1 MSEWPVPTRVRAFN
15 ASAQDFDLSRSLAAC
30 LGQALT
36 YHAARLAVQ
45 FDDRQLSYADLAQ
58 QAWALAQ
65 HLRAAGLGPGDRVAV
80 CMPRSPELVVALVG
94 TLLSGAAYVPLDPDY
109 PEARLI
115 QMWQDADAKCLL
127 IAKAA
132 AQDWPPT
139 SSDLPVL
146 RLDSMALMATPVT
159 AFECD
164 ARPDDAAYMI
174 FTSGSTGRPKGALN
188 SHRGI
193 LNRLLWMQAQYQLL
207 PGERVLQKTPYSF
220 DVSVWEFFWP
230 LLQGACIV
238 LAKPGGHRDP
248 RYLAHLIQR
257 ENVDV
262 LHFVPSMLAH
272 FLDEPQA
279 AACVGVR
286 QVICSGEALPAEL
299 VRRFFHVLPS
309 VALDNL
315 YGPTEAAVD
324 VSWWPCHAG
333 QSDSSVPIG
342 FPVANTQLYV
352 RDAQGQA
359 LDVGEVGELYIGGVQ
374 VGLGYLGRDEETRER
389 FIDDPFQPGG
399 MLYRTGDLAR
409 WREDGALDY
418 LGRSDQ
424 QIKLKGNRIEL
435 GEIEAQLLCLPEV
448 RHAAVLVQ
456 NSGQADAHLL
466 AVLSPPSAI
475 GLAELRS
482 VLARTLPEVMLPEAL
497 QFCDTMP
504 LLPNGKLDRHS
515 LARQMGTLASGEAP
529 AQADGDLLSFWR
541 KALGQPD
548 LGVDSHLFDAG
559 ATSLMVLRFL
569 AHVRRQGEQ
578 RLSVAD
584 VYDQPTLR
592 ALQLHL
598 TQQTVRVQAPE
609 TAPESRAGNRAVAIV
624 GMAAMTP
631 GAEDLDAFWQ
641 LLLDGRDAITHFA
654 IDELDPRVP
663 RELAGRETYVRARG
677 VLAHADAFDASF
689 FGIPAHE
696 ARLIDPQ
703 QRVLLQ
709 QAWLALEHAGIDP
722 ARSGDIGVFAG
733 VGHNTWWPMLL
744 ADAPERVRGA
754 GEFATMVANDK
765 DYVATRIAH
774 RLNLHGPAISLH
786 TACSTSLV
794 AVAQAVAALR
804 AGQCEIA
811 LAGGASI
818 HVPQASGYLQVDGG
832 MESADGRCR
841 PFDAE
846 ANGTVFSNGAAMLV
860 LKPLAQAE
868 ADGDTVYAVIEGIG
882 LNNDGG
888 EKASFT
894 APSLRGQLD
903 CLQRALRDA
912 GVDGGSVG
920 YIEAHGTGTAL
931 GDPIEVG
938 ALARAYSADGR
949 RLQRCVLGSAKSNIG
964 HTVAAAGAL
973 GLIKAALC
981 LHHQRIPGTAHYRS
995 PNPQLDLPNTP
1006 FAIHAEAIDWPRTEA
1021 PRRAAVSSFGVGGTN
1036 AHVVLREAPP
1046 PRAASVSADAL
1057 QLLPLSA
1064 RSADALQARAGDLA
1078 RYLGTHD
1085 VALSEVATTLM
1096 RGRQAMPLRHSLV
1109 VGSVED
1115 AIQQLQSGVTAHPL
1129 HAASAPRAVWLFPG
1143 QGAQHPGMSA
1153 ALYAAFPAFAEALE
1167 EVMQAVLAHRAADAE
1182 SQVALRDLLLSPL
1195 ASAAQMA
1202 DTRQAQPALFCHAWA
1217 MATWLRSLGLQ
1228 PDAVIGHSVGELAAA
1243 SVAGHLR
1250 LQDAA
1255 RLVCVR
1261 AEAMAAQPR
1270 GAMLAVRCDASTLAA
1285 QLPAG
1290 VEIAGINA
1298 PQLTVV
1304 AGPAATIDVW
1314 ADDLAESGMQVTR
1327 LQVSHAFHSAAMV
1340 GAMPD
1345 LRAACIGLETQ
1356 PSATPLW
1363 SCRSGARWPPGQAG
1377 DPDYWT
1383 AQMREAV
1390 RFSPAVQGVLAE
1402 AAAQGEDCVFVDL
1415 GPGQQLAALL
1425 RQHRDTRGQM
1435 PRVATLCG
1443 PAHAPAEGV
1452 RHALQGLGQLW
1463 CHGLAVR
1470 WPMPRGQARAT
1481 LPGYAFEA
1489 QRIELPAPRSA
1500 AAQTE
1505 PMPARDPRPAAHA
1518 LQHQE
1523 NDVNPTPDRMP
1534 VLQAELRR
1542 VLAAVAGLS
1551 SEELDP
1557 RAPLL
1562 AQGLDSLSLTQ
1573 ATLEIERVFGEKLR
1587 FRRLLED
1594 LDSVEKLALHLH
1606 AVLPAER
1613 FMPAAARVG
1622 PSAVQAFAGASI
1634 AAGEWLPP
1642 GALAS
1647 PAQAADV
1654 LGLIQQQMALMQQQL
1669 TVLAASG
1676 LGHASVPSPMPMPMP
1691 RAAVLAVSPEAKAD
1705 LVAQPFGASPR
1716 IAVKPTQ
1723 ILTDTQRAWLDD
1735 FTARYLARSGGS
1747 REFSQRHRAR
1757 MADPRVVTG
1766 FNPLWK
1772 DLVYPLVVDRS
1783 QGSRLWDIDGN
1794 EYIDLLS
1801 CFGANLLGYQ
1811 PPTVIAA
1818 MQDQL
1823 TRGIEVGPQHP
1834 LSADVAELIA
1844 EFSGHERV
1852 GFCNTGSEAVMGAM
1866 RVART
1871 VTGRKTIA
1879 IFTHSYHGI
1888 FDEVLVRGTKQLR
1901 SLAAAPGILANA
1913 VENVLVLDYAS
1924 DEALRVLRERAGEL
1938 AAIMIE
1944 PVQNRF
1950 PTLQPHAFV
1959 QSLREIADQYGCALI
1974 FDEVVTGFRLAPGG
1988 AQQFYGVRADLCT
2001 YGKIIGGG
2009 LPFAAIAGKREWMDA
2024 LDGGFWQYGDD
2035 SYPEAGVTY
2044 FAGTFVRHPLALAAA
2059 KATLRHLKAGGQAL
2073 YDRIN
2078 ARTEAFISR
2087 LNRALDERAAPLR
2100 AVHCASLWRLAW
2112 DEGQTYQSLF
2122 YYLLRHHGLHVYEQF
2137 GHFVTEVMD
2146 EADLQRISAVI
2157 LAAVDELL
2165 ALGLLR
2171 RRDGLPPPNPP
2182 TAAREGVLTP
2192 GQSERWLAAS
2202 FDASAMRALNE
2213 TLRLQLRGDIDMAA
2227 LQRALQHVCERH
2239 DAFVMAF
2246 DTEAPLQRLSALR
2259 AVPVLH
2265 DLRSESDPAQAA
2277 ELLLE
2282 AQRVARF
2289 TLDQAPLL
2297 NIDMLCLDDQQ
2308 VVVHLVANH
2317 MVFDGWAS
2325 SVWLRELATSYHA
2338 FARGQLP
2345 ALPPAGSAIAFA
2357 AQVQAEFDSAAG
2369 DEDLAWW
2376 QSQMQD
2382 LPAALSL
2389 GDLDPPAQRCFS
2401 AHTVQRRLQ
2410 GDAWQALQARASVHK
2425 ATIFQWLLCEVAL
2438 WLKRETGQS
2447 DFLLSLPWA
2456 AQNFGR
2462 HPALIADGV
2471 LDLPLRLCLPDVEQC
2486 EQALPIVRDAL
2497 FDALEHPRVTQGRL
2511 ARALQCP
2518 PRGDRPPLT
2527 GIYFNL
2533 NPGLDLHAFEPL
2545 LAELS
2550 EGRKPGLLGE
2560 LIFNFYE
2567 DADALSLDL
2576 HYSDEFFS
2584 AARIESLLDALWT
2597 LLDPRV
2603 EPMDEALQDSG
2614 LAAVIRDA
2622 NATQRPLAAH
2632 PQVCDVIDAQ
2642 AQRNVHAIAV
2652 CSADEVWTYAELIA
2666 QSRRIAARLQTAGIG
2681 PGARVGLCLSRQP
2694 VLIAAMLG
2702 IWRCG
2707 AAYVPLDPALPPK
2720 RLQQMA
2726 DDAGLDLLLS
2736 ERAHTALW
2744 SSVTCACVWLDE
2756 AADAPADA
2764 DWQPVTITA
2773 DLPAYVI
2780 YTSGSTGTPKGV
2792 VVSQRNVCNFLRS
2805 MARTPGMDAEDR
2817 LLAVTTLSF
2826 DIAVLELLLPLTVGA
2841 EVVLAQRYDA
2851 IDGEALNGLIQQRAI
2866 SVMQAT
2872 PSTWH
2877 LLLDAGFRAPPG
2889 FRAFCGG
2896 EALTPT
2902 LAARLLDAGVQLWN
2916 LYGPTETTVWSTCCQ
2931 IVDAAQPITVG
2942 RPIDNTWVHVL
2953 DAAGNLCDVGV
2964 SGELCIGGDG
2974 VAMGYHARAELSAER
2989 FIADPQVRGGRLY
3002 RTGDLAQWTAAG
3014 DLLHLGRLDHQIKL
3028 RGYRIEL
3035 GEIEAA
3041 LEQLP
3046 DIARAV
3052 VLPVQRSETDVRLV
3066 ACVVPTGSGMP
3077 SLADV
3082 RDALGK
3088 RLPDYML
3095 PQQVQCFDTLP
3106 LLPSGKIDRHRVM
3119 AQLDPPEVNS
3129 VPAETTQQAVPT
3141 RLPSVPSEADVQW
3154 LGAQMGDVLQGK
3166 PLAADEDFFA
3176 LGGHSLLAAQL
3187 AARIRREWQVAL
3199 GLRDLFEAP
3208 TPHQLATRLRAQPG
3222 LPISDDAIKTSALEQ
3237 GPLSAQ
3243 QQRLWFAE
3251 RLTPGQTVA
3260 HLPIA
3265 YELRGAV
3272 QVTALRQALLAVSLQ
3287 QPSLRTAVIDG
3298 ADGLGQQRIADQVAL
3313 PFEVIDLRATS
3324 SRSSAV
3330 QDALAALVDAPFD
3343 LQHAPLWRAR
3353 LYLLDANRQI
3363 LAAVF
3368 HHLIWDGAS
3377 FDLWWSALRTAYTAA
3392 SKSEVIELPA
3402 LAHSSIDYAQWQ
3414 QSTRESAKNQ
3424 ATLAYW
3430 RTHLP
3435 SSLPLLSLPSDS
3447 PRPARWQSDAEVIR
3461 FTVPTALRHALQTRA
3476 KQLACAPV
3484 VLWLQAWACALAQ
3497 RAGQRELVVGLLTQG
3512 REQPQWAPLVG
3523 FMARA
3528 LPLYLAELDDTHR
3541 TRLTQQIAT
3550 RLHSALGHADLGIE
3564 QLVQQLNLPR
3574 DPGRA
3579 LLFQNTFSYENIE
3592 QREQAW
3598 SNLRVQEWPMPLR
3611 GAEHDVG
3618 LWLSARPDRM
3628 DGVLVGASAL
3638 FSETQMRELVFDT
3651 LDQAARLCGLA
3662 PLGARWPAPTA
3673 QNKALAVTALRQP
3686 LVAGPPDA
3694 NDPTAD
3700 VHHGMLG
3707 LWRDLLQLP
3716 QIDPALSFVAQGG
3729 HSLLMMQLA
3738 ARIESRFGTRLP
3750 LRTIVEA
3757 PDLHTLVRAIEA
3769 ERVTVTPIPQCD
3781 LQTGVALSPMQTRLW
3796 HAEQLEPGKPT
3807 YHIVPCTLIEGALDS
3822 LALQAAIAALP
3833 ARHDALRTQFFV
3845 DAQGRP
3851 RQRIAERMALPFEQ
3865 VDVSHL
3871 ADEATRVAAIQQAL
3885 AERALQPFDIERGP
3899 LLRGFLFRLDS
3910 QTHMLG
3916 FVVHHIVSDGWSL
3929 HLMFLDVARLY
3940 QDLLAG
3946 RTPAAYPA
3954 NVRHADYAAWLRE
3967 RAESKALQADV
3978 DFWTQQLT
3986 PPPEPLALPTD
3997 FAVPS
4002 LPTREA
4008 GNVLIEVPDAL
4019 RAQLRAAARGLDTTL
4034 FVLTLSAYAM
4044 LLHHATGQDDLVIAV
4059 PVRGRHRADVE
4070 DVFGYFA
4077 NVLPLRIQIQPDAT
4091 PRSLIRQVQA
4101 QVKAAMSHAEAPLER
4116 VAEVLAQRGQ
4126 RGVLYQTLFG
4136 FQDDHQRLEQMGDLR
4151 VRDWL
4156 SPPVGIA
4163 ESLTVWMWDNQ
4174 EGQKAFLT
4182 YRRDLFEA
4190 DSMQRLAERFVQ
4202 LLQTFADLQSPT
4214 LAALPRAT
4222 RRDLADQQRWNQTER
4237 DYPRQQNLAEFLC
4250 AALAIRPERTAIRF
4264 EAVSLSAADV
4274 LARSERIAL
4283 ALQARG
4289 IGRGQRVGLGLERG
4303 IDLVP
4308 VLLGVLRAGAA
4319 YVPLDPAFP
4328 EARLRMMAEDAGL
4341 SAVLVDV
4348 PDRLPSALC
4357 EAPVLLHHQLLA
4369 EATPSAFDSRHTAGV
4384 TDAAYVIYTSGS
4396 TGKPKGV
4403 VVPHGPVVNFLHSM
4417 AREPGLSPADRLLAV
4432 TTLSFDIA
4440 VLELLLPL
4448 LVGAEL
4454 IIASREEAADGF
4466 ALRERLE
4473 QSRATVMQA
4482 TPASWRMLIA
4492 AGWRGRPGFS
4502 SLVGG
4507 EALAPDL
4514 AEQLLQRCAAVFNM
4528 YGPTETTVWST
4539 LWKVEA
4545 GQPIRIG
4552 RPIDNTA
4559 VYVLAPDGTACG
4571 VGVPGELWIGGEGVT
4586 TGYWQ
4591 RPELSAERFTPD
4603 PFSSRPAARMYRTGD
4618 RGRWRN
4624 DGVLEHLGR
4633 LDFQVKVRGFRIE
4646 LGDIESRLLEH
4657 PGVAAC
4663 VVMAREDAPG
4673 DVRLVAY
4680 VDRRDGF
4687 DDEAALRA
4695 HLREGLP
4702 PYMLPQHLVFLNAL
4716 PLLPNGKIN
4725 RHALPAPQADVREAT
4740 SLNGLEPRLAL
4751 LLGLV
4756 REVLGQ
4762 PDVGPDDNFFEV
4774 GGHSLLAVSLL
4785 GKLEAATGSRL
4796 NLLRLANQSL
4806 RTLAQEL
4813 PEMVLPASAS
4823 TAAKPEG
4830 WRARLSRW
4838 FGADPA

>member
-1 MSEWPVPTRVRAFN
+1 MAEMTLPSRIRAFN
-15 ASAQDFDLSRSLAAC
+15 ATARDYDLSRSLAA
-30 LGQALT
+30 LLADALHVNAQRPALQFEGQS
-36 YHAARLAVQ
+36 
-45 FDDRQLSYADLAQ
+45 LSYAELAQ
-58 QAWALAQ
+58 RAWALAN
-65 HLRAAGLGPGDRVAV
+65 HLREAGLGAGDRVAL
-80 CMPRSPELVVALVG
+80 CMPRSPELVIALLA

-109 PEARLI
+109 PAARLA
-115 QMWQDADAKCLL
+115 QMSEDAQASLL
-127 IAKAA
+127 LGTA
-132 AQDWPPT
+132 DL
-139 SSDLPVL
+139 SSDWLRDGTTLPILCVDATAL
-146 RLDSMALMATPVT
+146 AGQMAPPFACP
-159 AFECD
+159 AG
-164 ARPDDAAYMI
+164 PDDAAYMI

-193 LNRLLWMQAQYQLL
+193 VNRLCWMQEHYRLQ
-207 PGERVLQKTPYSF
+207 PGERVLQKTPCSF

-238 LAKPGGHRDP
+238 LARPGGHRDP
-248 RYLAHLIQR
+248 RYLAGLIQQAKI
-257 ENVDV
+257 DV

-279 AACVGVR
+279 AHCANLR

-299 VRRFFHVLPS
+299 VRRFFQTLPG

-324 VSWWPCHAG
+324 VSHWTCRADA
-333 QSDSSVPIG
+333 QDSSVPIG
-342 FPVANTQLYV
+342 FPIANTQLYV
-352 RDAQGQA
+352 LDEQGRA
-359 LDVGEVGELYIGGVQ
+359 LDVGAVGELYIGGVQ
-374 VGLGYLGRDEETRER
+374 VGMGYLGRDDETRAR
-389 FIDDPFQPGG
+389 FVDDPFQPGG
-399 MLYRTGDLAR
+399 RLYRTGDLAR

-418 LGRSDQ
+418 LGRGDQ

-435 GEIEAQLLCLPEV
+435 GEIEALLLTLPQV

-456 NSGQADAHLL
+456 NAGQADAHLL
-466 AVLSPPSAI
+466 AVLSPPSAL
-475 GLAELRS
+475 GLAALRAS
-482 VLARTLPEVMLPEAL
+482 LASHLPEVMLPEAL
-497 QFCDTMP
+497 QFCEDMP
-504 LLPNGKLDRHS
+504 LLPNGKLDR
-515 LARQMGTLASGEAP
+515 QTLASCMASSQS
-529 AQADGDLLSFWR
+529 AAATTLDRDLLGFWR
-541 KALGQPD
+541 TALGQPE
-548 LGVDSHLFDAG
+548 LSIDSHLFEAG

-569 AHVRRQGEQ
+569 AQLRHAGET
-578 RLSVAD
+578 RLAVAD
-584 VYDQPTLR
+584 VYDQPSVR
-592 ALQLHL
+592 RLQAVL
-598 TQQTVRVQAPE
+598 TQVESSQP
-609 TAPESRAGNRAVAIV
+609 TASARRPTQGDRHAIAIV

-631 GAEDLDAFWQ
+631 GADDLQAFWQ
-641 LLLDGRDAITHFA
+641 LLLDGRDAISHFA

-663 RELAGRETYVRARG
+663 RELAERETYVRARG
-677 VLAHADAFDASF
+677 VLARADEFDPAF

-722 ARSGDIGVFAG
+722 SRSGDIGVFAG
-733 VGHNTWWPMLL
+733 VGHNTWWPLLL
-744 ADAPERVRGA
+744 ADAPERVQGA

-774 RLNLHGPAISLH
+774 RLDLHGPAISLH

-832 MESADGRCR
+832 MESADGVCR

-846 ANGTVFSNGAAMLV
+846 ANGTLFSNGAAMLV

-868 ADGDTVYAVIEGIG
+868 RDGDTVYAVIEGIG

-912 GVDGGSVG
+912 DVEGVEIG

-931 GDPIEVG
+931 GDPIEVA
-938 ALARAYSADGR
+938 ALARAYGGAGR
-949 RLQRCVLGSAKSNIG
+949 TQACVLGSLKSNIG

-981 LHHQRIPGTAHYRS
+981 LHHQRIPGTAHYRA
-995 PNPQLDLPNTP
+995 PNPQLDLAATP
-1006 FAIHAEAIDWPRTEA
+1006 FEVHATSREWPSTDR

-1036 AHVVLREAPP
+1036 AHVVLREAPSRP
-1046 PRAASVSADAL
+1046 AITRSGNDAL
-1057 QLLPLSA
+1057 QLWPLSA
-1064 RSADALQARAGDLA
+1064 RSESALQARAQDLA
-1078 RYLGTHD
+1078 EALSTRPLALQD
-1085 VALSEVATTLM
+1085 VAATLI
-1096 RGRQAMPLRHSLV
+1096 RGRKAMSRRHSLV
-1109 VGSVED
+1109 VGSRED
-1115 AIQQLQSGVTAHPL
+1115 AIAQLHNVTPIT
-1129 HAASAPRAVWLFPG
+1129 ASRAPRAVWLFPG

-1153 ALYAAFPAFAEALE
+1153 ALYAAFPAFAEALDE
-1167 EVMQAVLAHRAADAE
+1167 ALQAVHAYRAPTTEAQA
-1182 SQVALRDLLLSPL
+1182 ALRELLLSDR
-1195 ASAAQMA
+1195 ASSGLMA
-1202 DTRQAQPALFCHAWA
+1202 DTRHAQPALFCHAWA
-1217 MATWLRSLGLQ
+1217 MAYWLRSLGLQ
-1228 PDAVIGHSVGELAAA
+1228 PDAVIGHSIGEFAAA
-1243 SVAGHLR
+1243 AVAGYLS

-1255 RLVCVR
+1255 RLVCAR

-1270 GAMLAVRCDASTLAA
+1270 GAMLAVRRDAAALATR
-1285 QLPAG
+1285 LPPG

-1298 PQLTVV
+1298 PQLTVL
-1304 AGPAATIDVW
+1304 AGPAAIIDVF
-1314 ADDLAESGMQVTR
+1314 ADDLAEAGVQATR
-1327 LQVSHAFHSAAMV
+1327 LQVSHAFHSDAMS
-1340 GAMPD
+1340 GAMPA
-1345 LRAACIGLETQ
+1345 LRAACSGLPQREG
-1356 PSATPLW
+1356 SASLW
-1363 SCRSGARWPPGQAG
+1363 SCRSGVRWQQAEAS
-1377 DPDYWT
+1377 DADYWA

-1390 RFSPAVQGVLAE
+1390 RFSPAVQGVLADAE
-1402 AAAQGEDCVFVDL
+1402 RHGEDCVFIDL
-1415 GPGQQLAALL
+1415 GPAQQLAALI
-1425 RQHRDTRGQM
+1425 RQHRDAQGQM
-1435 PRVATLCG
+1435 PRVVSLCASPQT
-1443 PAHAPAEGV
+1443 PADGARV
-1452 RHALQGLGQLW
+1452 ALQGVGQLW
-1463 CHGLAVR
+1463 CHGLDLG
-1470 WPMPRGQARAT
+1470 WPMPHGQTRAC
-1481 LPGYAFEA
+1481 LPGYAFER
-1489 QRIELPAPRSA
+1489 QRIELPP
-1500 AAQTE
+1500 
-1505 PMPARDPRPAAHA
+1505 PRPRGHA
-1518 LQHQE
+1518 GDAPITTQPDGAELILSTPRREE
-1523 NDVNPTPDRMP
+1523 NDVSQRRERLPL
-1534 VLQAELRR
+1534 LQVELRR
-1542 VLAAVAGLS
+1542 VLAAVAGLNAD
-1551 SEELDP
+1551 ELDP
-1557 RAPLL
+1557 NAPLL

-1573 ATLEIERVFGEKLR
+1573 ATLEIDRVFGEKLR

-1594 LDSVEKLALHLH
+1594 LDSVSKLAAHLDG
-1606 AVLPAER
+1606 VLPPER
-1613 FMPAAARVG
+1613 FAPRSTAPSASTVGARELAAAG
-1622 PSAVQAFAGASI
+1622 AHGAS
-1634 AAGEWLPP
+1634 
-1642 GALAS
+1642 
-1647 PAQAADV
+1647 QANDV
-1654 LGLIQQQMALMQQQL
+1654 LGLLQQQMAQMQQQL
-1669 TVLAASG
+1669 AALAAG
-1676 LGHASVPSPMPMPMP
+1676 GMAPVTTALP
-1691 RAAVLAVSPEAKAD
+1691 LAVASPEPKAD

-1723 ILTDTQRAWLDD
+1723 HLSDSQRAWLDA

-1811 PPTVIAA
+1811 PPSVIAA
-1818 MQDQL
+1818 MQEQL

-1834 LSADVAELIA
+1834 LSAEVAELIA

-1888 FDEVLVRGTKQLR
+1888 FDEVLVRGSKQLR

-1913 VENVLVLDYAS
+1913 VENILVLDYAS
-1924 DEALRVLRERAGEL
+1924 DEALRVLRERGSEL

-1950 PTLQPHAFV
+1950 PTLQPQAFV
-1959 QSLREIADQYGCALI
+1959 QSLREIADQHGCALI

-2059 KATLRHLKAGGQAL
+2059 KATLLHLKAGGQAL

-2078 ARTEAFISR
+2078 ARTEAFIAR
-2087 LNRALDERAAPLR
+2087 LNRALEERAAPLR

-2137 GHFVTEVMD
+2137 GHFVTEAMD
-2146 EADLQRISAVI
+2146 EADLQRIGEVM

-2165 ALGLLR
+2165 AQGLLQ
-2171 RRDGLPPPNPP
+2171 RRDGLPPPSPGTDEP
-2182 TAAREGVLTP
+2182 AHGGPLTP

-2202 FDASAMRALNE
+2202 FDANAMQALNE

-2227 LQRALQHVCERH
+2227 LQRALQQVCERH
-2239 DAFVMAF
+2239 DAFATAF
-2246 DTEAPLQRLSALR
+2246 DTDGPLQGLGASRT
-2259 AVPVLH
+2259 VPVLH
-2265 DLRSESDPAQAA
+2265 DLRADADPQRAA
-2277 ELLLE
+2277 DALLE
-2282 AQRVARF
+2282 AQRQARF
-2289 TLDQAPLL
+2289 VLDQAPLL
-2297 NIDMLCLDDQQ
+2297 NIDLLWLEDQH
-2308 VVVHLVANH
+2308 VIVHLVANH
-2317 MVFDGWAS
+2317 LVFDGWAS
-2325 SVWLRELATSYHA
+2325 SVWLRELATCYHA
-2338 FARGQLP
+2338 FARGHAP
-2345 ALPPAGSAIAFA
+2345 VLPPAGSPRAFA
-2357 AQVQAEFDSAAG
+2357 AQVQAEFDGDAG
-2369 DEDLAWW
+2369 SDDLAWW
-2376 QSQMQD
+2376 QAQMQD

-2389 GDLDPPAQRCFS
+2389 GDLDPPAQRRFS

-2410 GDAWQALQARASVHK
+2410 GEVWQALQARASAHK

-2471 LDLPLRLCLPDVEQC
+2471 LDLPLRLRLADSEQVDQVLPR
-2486 EQALPIVRDAL
+2486 VRDAL
-2497 FDALEHPRVTQGRL
+2497 FDALEHPRITQGRL
-2511 ARALQCP
+2511 ARALHAAS
-2518 PRGDRPPLT
+2518 RGDRPPLT
-2527 GIYFNL
+2527 GVYFNL
-2533 NPGLDLHAFEPL
+2533 NPRLDLAAFAPL
-2545 LAELS
+2545 QAELS

-2567 DADALSLDL
+2567 DAQALSLDL

-2584 AARIESLLDALWT
+2584 AARIESLLDALWSV
-2597 LLDPRV
+2597 LDPRV
-2603 EPMDEALQDSG
+2603 EPIDQALQDSG
-2614 LAAVIRDA
+2614 LAEVIRAA
-2622 NATQRPLAAH
+2622 NATGRPLAAH
-2632 PQVCDVIDAQ
+2632 PQVGEVIDAQ
-2642 AQRNVHAIAV
+2642 AQRNAHAIAV
-2652 CSADEVWTYAELIA
+2652 RSADEVWTYAELIA
-2666 QSRRIAARLQTAGIG
+2666 QSRRIAARLQAAGIG
-2681 PGARVGLCLSRQP
+2681 PGAWVGLCLSRQP
-2694 VLIAAMLG
+2694 VMIAAMLG

-2707 AAYVPLDPALPPK
+2707 AAYVPLDPALPSA

-2736 ERAHTALW
+2736 ERAHAALW
-2744 SSVTCACVWLDE
+2744 SAAPCARLWLDE
-2756 AADAPADA
+2756 ATDAQGETDF
-2764 DWQPVTITA
+2764 QPVVVQA

-2851 IDGEALNGLIQQRAI
+2851 IDGEALKRLIEQRAI
-2866 SVMQAT
+2866 NVMQAT

-2877 LLLDAGFRAPPG
+2877 LLLDAGFRAPSG
-2889 FRAFCGG
+2889 FRALCGG

-2931 IVDAAQPITVG
+2931 IVDATRPITVG

-2953 DAAGNLCDVGV
+2953 DADGKPCDVGV

-2974 VAMGYHARAELSAER
+2974 VAMGYHARPELTAER
-2989 FIADPQVRGGRLY
+2989 FIADPLVQGGRLY
-3002 RTGDLAQWTAAG
+3002 RTGDLAQWTASG
-3014 DLLHLGRLDHQIKL
+3014 ELLHLGRLDHQIKL

-3046 DIARAV
+3046 TVARAV
-3052 VLPVQRSETDVRLV
+3052 VLPIQRSETDVRLL
-3066 ACVVPTGSGMP
+3066 ACVVASTPAAP
-3077 SLADV
+3077 ALA
-3082 RDALGK
+3082 ALREALAQ

-3095 PQQVQCFDTLP
+3095 PQQVEVLDALP
-3106 LLPSGKIDRHRVM
+3106 LLPSGKVDRR
-3119 AQLDPPEVNS
+3119 
-3129 VPAETTQQAVPT
+3129 
-3141 RLPSVPSEADVQW
+3141 RLQEQVLAPSVAAVAVQPERPEPVQRAVAQPSAQDIEW
-3154 LGAQMGDVLQGK
+3154 LGQQMGELLQGK
-3166 PLAADEDFFA
+3166 PLAADADFFA
-3176 LGGHSLLAAQL
+3176 HGGHSLLAAQL
-3187 AARIRREWQVAL
+3187 AARIRREWQVKL

-3208 TPHQLATRLRAQPG
+3208 TPRQLATRLRAQPVSVDSPQP
-3222 LPISDDAIKTSALEQ
+3222 LSASSLSS

-3251 RLTPGQTVA
+3251 RLSPGQTVA
-3260 HLPIA
+3260 HLPVA
-3265 YELRGAV
+3265 FELRGV
-3272 QVTALRQALLAVSLQ
+3272 LDQVALRQALVAVQQQ
-3287 QPSLRTAVIDG
+3287 QPSLRTAVRDS
-3298 ADGLGQQRIADQVAL
+3298 ADGLGQQIVDAQVEL
-3313 PFEVIDLRATS
+3313 PFEIVEFGKAAS
-3324 SRSSAV
+3324 P
-3330 QDALAALVDAPFD
+3330 AALQAALDAMLDTPFD
-3343 LQHAPLWRAR
+3343 LQQAPLWRVR
-3353 LYLLDANRQI
+3353 LFVLDAQRAV

-3377 FDLWWSALRTAYTAA
+3377 MALWWRALATAYAA
-3392 SKSEVIELPA
+3392 LKQHGSAALPA
-3402 LAHSSIDYAQWQ
+3402 LSHSGIDYALWQ
-3414 QSTRESAKNQ
+3414 RAEQNSASAPQ
-3424 ATLAYW
+3424 TLQFW
-3430 RTHLP
+3430 RAHLEP
-3435 SSLPLLSLPSDS
+3435 LPAPLALPSDL
-3447 PRPARWQSDAEVIR
+3447 PRPARWQSEAEVVR
-3461 FTVPTALRHALQTRA
+3461 FGVPTALRQAMQIRA
-3476 KQLACAPV
+3476 QQLGLAPV
-3484 VLWLQAWACALAQ
+3484 VLWLQAWATTLAQ
-3497 RAGQRELVVGLLTQG
+3497 RAAQSELVIGVLTHG
-3512 REQPQWAPLVG
+3512 REAPEWSTLTG
-3523 FMARA
+3523 FLARA
-3528 LPLYLAELDDTHR
+3528 LPLCLRGLDAASTAQR
-3541 TRLTQQIAT
+3541 TREIAT
-3550 RLHSALGHADLGIE
+3550 RLHAALGHVDIGVE
-3564 QLVQQLNLPR
+3564 QLVKALDLPR
-3574 DPGRA
+3574 DPSRA
-3579 LLFQNTFSYENIE
+3579 LLFQNTFSFE
-3592 QREQAW
+3592 QDNSPEPSW
-3598 SNLRVQEWPMPLR
+3598 PGLRAREWPMPLR

-3618 LWLSARPDRM
+3618 LWLQGGRERM
-3628 DGVLVGASAL
+3628 EGVLVGAAAL
-3638 FSETQMRELVFDT
+3638 LDETALRGLACDV
-3651 LDQAARLCGLA
+3651 LDAAARLCGLA
-3662 PLGARWPAPTA
+3662 ALGARWPSISVQPPPPGRMA
-3673 QNKALAVTALRQP
+3673 KSLAAEPQVTSPAS
-3686 LVAGPPDA
+3686 ADTDA
-3694 NDPTAD
+3694 TRRLLAICAE
-3700 VHHGMLG
+3700 
-3707 LWRDLLQLP
+3707 LLQTTG
-3716 QIDPALSFVAQGG
+3716 IDPALSFVAQGG

-3738 ARIESRFGTRLP
+3738 ARIESEFGTRLP
-3750 LRTIVEA
+3750 LRTIVDA
-3757 PDLHTLVRAIEA
+3757 PDLHTLVRAVEA
-3769 ERVTVTPIPQCD
+3769 EQVALPPIPR
-3781 LQTGVALSPMQTRLW
+3781 LSLRAGVALSPMQTRLW

-3807 YHIVPCTLIEGALDS
+3807 YHIVPCTRIEGPLDT
-3822 LALQAAIAALP
+3822 AVLQTAIAALP
-3833 ARHDALRTQFFV
+3833 GRHDALRTQFFV

-3851 RQRIAERMALPFEQ
+3851 LQRLTESMDLPFEQ
-3865 VDVSHL
+3865 FDLSHL
-3871 ADEATRVAAIQQAL
+3871 ADEATRVAAIQQTL
-3885 AERALQPFDIERGP
+3885 AERAMQPFDIERGP
-3899 LLRGFLFRLDS
+3899 LLRGFLFRLDA

-3916 FVVHHIVSDGWSL
+3916 FVVHHLVSDGWSL
-3929 HLMFLDVARLY
+3929 HLLFLDIARLY
-3940 QDLLAG
+3940 LALAAG
-3946 RTPAAYPA
+3946 QAPTPYPA
-3954 NVRHADYAAWLRE
+3954 SVRHADYAAWLRE
-3967 RAESKALQADV
+3967 RAEGEALQADI
-3978 DFWTQQLT
+3978 DFWTGQLT
-3986 PPPEPLALPTD
+3986 PPPEPLALPGD
-3997 FAVPS
+3997 FPAPAQ
-4002 LPTREA
+4002 PTREA

-4019 RAQLRAAARGLDTTL
+4019 RAQLRHTARGLDTTL

-4044 LLHHATGQDDLVIAV
+4044 LLHHVSGQDDLVIAV

-4077 NVLPLRIQIQPDAT
+4077 NVLPLRIQIQPEAT
-4091 PRSLIRQVQA
+4091 PLSLIRQVQA

-4126 RGVLYQTLFG
+4126 RGVLYHTLFG
-4136 FQDDHQRLEQMGDLR
+4136 FQDDHQRLEQMGNLR
-4151 VRDWL
+4151 LRDWL

-4163 ESLTVWMWDNQ
+4163 ETLTVWMWDNQ
-4174 EGQKAFLT
+4174 EGQKAYLT
-4182 YRRDLFEA
+4182 YRKDLFEA
-4190 DSMQRLAERFVQ
+4190 ASMQRLAERFLQ
-4202 LLQTFADLQSPT
+4202 LLQGFADLRAPA

-4222 RRDLADQQRWNQTER
+4222 PRDLADQARWNQTDR
-4237 DYPRQQNLAEFLC
+4237 PYPSTDNLADVLC
-4250 AALAIRPERTAIRF
+4250 TALAQQPERIAIRF
-4264 EAVSLSAADV
+4264 DAETLSAAEL

-4308 VLLGVLRAGAA
+4308 VQLGVLRSGAA

-4328 EARLRMMAEDAGL
+4328 EARLRLMAEDAAL
-4341 SAVLVDV
+4341 SAVLVDA
-4348 PDRLPSALC
+4348 PDRLPTALC
-4357 EAPVLLHHQLLA
+4357 DAPILLHHELLA
-4369 EATPSAFDSRHTAGV
+4369 ETPTATLDPQRAAGV
-4384 TDAAYVIYTSGS
+4384 ADAAYVIYTSGS

-4417 AREPGLSPADRLLAV
+4417 AREPGLSRDDRLLAV

-4454 IIASREEAADGF
+4454 IIASREDAADGF
-4466 ALRERLE
+4466 RLRALLE
-4473 QSRATVMQA
+4473 QQRATLMQA

-4492 AGWRGRPGFS
+4492 AGWRGRPGFR

-4514 AEQLLQRCAAVFNM
+4514 AEQLLARCAAVFNM

-4539 LWKVEA
+4539 LWPVEA

-4552 RPIDNTA
+4552 RPIDNTT
-4559 VYVLAPDGTACG
+4559 VYVLAPDGTPCG

-4591 RPELSAERFTPD
+4591 RPDLTAERFTPD
-4603 PFSSRPAARMYRTGD
+4603 PFSSLPEARMYRTGD

-4624 DGVLEHLGR
+4624 DGLLEHLGR

-4646 LGDIESRLLEH
+4646 LGDIESCLLEH

-4663 VVMAREDAPG
+4663 VVMAREDVAG

-4680 VDRRDGF
+4680 VARRDDF
-4687 DDEAALRA
+4687 ADEAALRS
-4695 HLREGLP
+4695 HLRAGLP
-4702 PYMLPQHLVFLNAL
+4702 PYMLPQHLLLLDAL

-4725 RHALPAPQADVREAT
+4725 RHALPVPQAEARAAVP
-4740 SLNGLEPRLAL
+4740 LDGLEPRLAL

-4762 PDVGPDDNFFEV
+4762 TDVGPDDNFFEV

-4806 RTLAQEL
+4806 RSLAQEL
-4813 PEMVLPASAS
+4813 PETTASVEAPND
-4823 TAAKPEG
+4823 AAKPTG

-4838 FGADPA
+4838 FGGEPT

>member
-1 MSEWPVPTRVRAFN
+1 MAEMTLPSRIQAFN
-15 ASAQDFDLSRSLAAC
+15 ATAREYDLSRSLAA
-30 LGQALT
+30 LLADTLHANAQRPALQFEGQS
-36 YHAARLAVQ
+36 
-45 FDDRQLSYADLAQ
+45 LSYAELAQ
-58 QAWALAQ
+58 RAWALAN
-65 HLRAAGLGPGDRVAV
+65 HLRDAGLGAGDRVAI
-80 CMPRSPELVVALVG
+80 CMPRSPELVIALLA

-109 PEARLI
+109 PAARLA
-115 QMWQDADAKCLL
+115 QMSEDAQASLLLGTADLSGDWLRDGTTLPILCVDATAL
-127 IAKAA
+127 AGQMA
-132 AQDWPPT
+132 PPFAC
-139 SSDLPVL
+139 P
-146 RLDSMALMATPVT
+146 AG
-159 AFECD
+159 
-164 ARPDDAAYMI
+164 PDDAAYMI

-193 LNRLLWMQAQYQLL
+193 VNRLCWMQEHYRLQ
-207 PGERVLQKTPYSF
+207 PGECVLQKTPCSF
-220 DVSVWEFFWP
+220 DVSVWELFWP

-248 RYLAHLIQR
+248 RYLVDLIQKTK
-257 ENVDV
+257 VDV
-262 LHFVPSMLAH
+262 VHFVPSMLAH
-272 FLDEPQA
+272 FLEEPLA
-279 AACVGVR
+279 AQCTNLR

-299 VRRFFHVLPS
+299 VRRFFQTLPG

-324 VSWWPCHAG
+324 VSCWPCRADA
-333 QSDSSVPIG
+333 QESSVPIG
-342 FPVANTQLYV
+342 FPIANTQLYV
-352 RDAQGQA
+352 LDEQGQA

-374 VGLGYLGRDEETRER
+374 VGMGYLGRDEETRAR
-389 FIDDPFQPGG
+389 FVDDPFQPGSR
-399 MLYRTGDLAR
+399 LYRTGDLAR

-418 LGRSDQ
+418 LGRRDQ

-435 GEIEAQLLCLPEV
+435 GEIEAQLLTLPQV

-456 NSGQADAHLL
+456 NAGQADAHLL
-466 AVLSPPSAI
+466 AVLSPPSAL
-475 GLAELRS
+475 GLAALRAT
-482 VLARTLPEVMLPEAL
+482 LASHLPEVMLPEAL
-497 QFCDTMP
+497 QFCEDMP
-504 LLPNGKLDRHS
+504 LLPNGKLDR
-515 LARQMGTLASGEAP
+515 QTLASRMA
-529 AQADGDLLSFWR
+529 ASQSAAATTLDRDLLGFWR
-541 KALGQPD
+541 AALGQPN
-548 LGVDSHLFDAG
+548 LSIDSHLFEAG
-559 ATSLMVLRFL
+559 ATSLMVLRFRAQL
-569 AHVRRQGEQ
+569 RQAGET
-578 RLSVAD
+578 RLTVAD
-584 VYDQPTLR
+584 VYDQPSVRRLQAVLTNAESTQPTLATR
-592 ALQLHL
+592 SR
-598 TQQTVRVQAPE
+598 TQGDRH
-609 TAPESRAGNRAVAIV
+609 AIAII

-631 GAEDLDAFWQ
+631 GADDLQAFWQ
-641 LLLDGRDAITHFA
+641 LLLDGRDAISHFA

-663 RELAGRETYVRARG
+663 RELAERDTYVRARG
-677 VLAHADAFDASF
+677 VLARADEFDPAF

-722 ARSGDIGVFAG
+722 TRSGDIGVFAG
-733 VGHNTWWPMLL
+733 VGHNTWWPLL
-744 ADAPERVRGA
+744 LTDAPERVQGA
-754 GEFATMVANDK
+754 GDFATMVANDK

-774 RLNLHGPAISLH
+774 RLDLHGPAISLH

-832 MESADGRCR
+832 MESADGVCR

-860 LKPLAQAE
+860 LKPLALAE
-868 ADGDTVYAVIEGIG
+868 TDGDTIYAVIEGIG

-912 GVDGGSVG
+912 GVDGADISF
-920 YIEAHGTGTAL
+920 IEAHGTGTAL
-931 GDPIEVG
+931 GDPIEVA
-938 ALARAYSADGR
+938 ALARAYGGPGR
-949 RLQRCVLGSAKSNIG
+949 TQPCVLGSAKSNIG

-981 LHHQRIPGTAHYRS
+981 LHHQRIPGTAHFRV
-995 PNPQLDLPNTP
+995 PNPQLNLAATP
-1006 FAIHAEAIDWPRTEA
+1006 FEVHASPSDWPRTDT

-1036 AHVVLREAPP
+1036 AHVVLREAPSSRITHP
-1046 PRAASVSADAL
+1046 GESTSLHLWPI
-1057 QLLPLSA
+1057 SA
-1064 RSADALQARAGDLA
+1064 RSEEALQARARDLA
-1078 RYLGTHD
+1078 Q
-1085 VALSEVATTLM
+1085 ALSANALSWNDVGASLM
-1096 RGRQAMPLRHSLV
+1096 RGRQAMPLRRSLV
-1109 VGSVED
+1109 VASLDD
-1115 AIQQLQSGVTAHPL
+1115 AIAQLQDDARIAPVR
-1129 HAASAPRAVWLFPG
+1129 AALAPRAVWLFPG

-1153 ALYAAFPAFAEALE
+1153 ALYAAFPAFAEALDE
-1167 EVMQAVLAHRAADAE
+1167 ALQAVHANRAPTTEAQA
-1182 SQVALRDLLLSPL
+1182 ALRELLLSDR
-1195 ASAAQMA
+1195 ASSGQMA
-1202 DTRQAQPALFCHAWA
+1202 DTRHAQPALFCHAWA
-1217 MATWLRSLGLQ
+1217 MAQWLRSLGLQ
-1228 PDAVIGHSVGELAAA
+1228 PDAVIGHSIGEFAAA
-1243 SVAGHLR
+1243 AMAGYLS

-1255 RLVCVR
+1255 RLVCAR

-1270 GAMLAVRCDASTLAA
+1270 GAMLAVRRDADTLAT
-1285 QLPAG
+1285 QLPSG

-1298 PQLTVV
+1298 PQLTVL
-1304 AGPAATIDVW
+1304 AGPAAVIDVF
-1314 ADDLAESGMQVTR
+1314 ADDLAEAGVQATR
-1327 LQVSHAFHSAAMV
+1327 LQVSHAFHSDAMS
-1340 GAMPD
+1340 GAMPA
-1345 LRAACIGLETQ
+1345 LRAACSGLPQREG
-1356 PSATPLW
+1356 SAPLW
-1363 SCRSGARWPPGQAG
+1363 SCRSGMRWQHAEAS
-1377 DPDYWT
+1377 DANYWA

-1390 RFSPAVQGVLAE
+1390 RFSPAVQGVLADAE
-1402 AAAQGEDCVFVDL
+1402 AHGEDCVFIDL
-1415 GPGQQLAALL
+1415 GPAQQLASLI
-1425 RQHRDTRGQM
+1425 RQHRDAQGQM
-1435 PRVATLCG
+1435 PRVVSLCASPQT
-1443 PAHAPAEGV
+1443 PADGARV
-1452 RHALQGLGQLW
+1452 ALQGVGQLW
-1463 CHGLAVR
+1463 CHGLDLR
-1470 WPMPRGQARAT
+1470 WPMPRGQARAC
-1481 LPGYAFEA
+1481 LPGYAFER
-1489 QRIELPAPRSA
+1489 QRIELPPSRPRGHAGDAPITTQPDGAELILS
-1500 AAQTE
+1500 T
-1505 PMPARDPRPAAHA
+1505 PRRE
-1518 LQHQE
+1518 E
-1523 NDVNPTPDRMP
+1523 NDVSQRRERLPL
-1534 VLQAELRR
+1534 LQAELRR
-1542 VLAAVAGLS
+1542 VLAAVAGLNAD
-1551 SEELDP
+1551 ELDP
-1557 RAPLL
+1557 NAPLL

-1573 ATLEIERVFGEKLR
+1573 ATLEIDRVFGEKLR

-1594 LDSVEKLALHLH
+1594 LDSVSKLAAHLDG
-1606 AVLPAER
+1606 VLPPER
-1613 FMPAAARVG
+1613 FAPRSTAPSASTVGARALAAAG
-1622 PSAVQAFAGASI
+1622 ANGAS
-1634 AAGEWLPP
+1634 
-1642 GALAS
+1642 
-1647 PAQAADV
+1647 QANDV
-1654 LGLIQQQMALMQQQL
+1654 LGLLQQQMAQMQQQL
-1669 TVLAASG
+1669 AALAAG
-1676 LGHASVPSPMPMPMP
+1676 GMAPVTMALPV
-1691 RAAVLAVSPEAKAD
+1691 AVASPEPKAD

-1723 ILTDTQRAWLDD
+1723 HLSDAQRAWLDD
-1735 FTARYLARSGGS
+1735 FTRRYLARSGGS

-1811 PPTVIAA
+1811 PPSVIAA

-1834 LSADVAELIA
+1834 LAAEVAELIA

-1871 VTGRKTIA
+1871 VTARKTIA

-1888 FDEVLVRGTKQLR
+1888 FDEVLVRGSKQLR
-1901 SLAAAPGILANA
+1901 SLAAPPGILANA

-1924 DEALRVLRERAGEL
+1924 DEALRVLRERGSEL

-1950 PTLQPHAFV
+1950 PTLQPQAFV
-1959 QSLREIADQYGCALI
+1959 QSLREIADQHGCALI

-2059 KATLRHLKAGGQAL
+2059 KATLLHLKAGGQAL

-2078 ARTEAFISR
+2078 ARTEAFIAR

-2137 GHFVTEVMD
+2137 GHFVTEAMD
-2146 EADLQRISAVI
+2146 EADLQRIEQVI

-2165 ALGLLR
+2165 AQGLLR
-2171 RRDGLPPPNPP
+2171 RRDGLPPALPS
-2182 TAAREGVLTP
+2182 ADDSARDGLLTP

-2202 FDASAMRALNE
+2202 FDANAMQALNE

-2227 LQRALQHVCERH
+2227 LQRALQQVCERH
-2239 DAFVMAF
+2239 EGFATAF
-2246 DTEAPLQRLSALR
+2246 DIDAPLQGVGVART
-2259 AVPVLH
+2259 VPVLH
-2265 DLRSESDPAQAA
+2265 DLRANADPQRAA
-2277 ELLLE
+2277 DALLE
-2282 AQRVARF
+2282 AQRQARF
-2289 TLDQAPLL
+2289 VLDQAPLL
-2297 NIDMLCLDDQQ
+2297 NIDLLWLEDQH
-2308 VVVHLVANH
+2308 VIVHLVANH
-2317 MVFDGWAS
+2317 LVFDGWAS
-2325 SVWLRELATSYHA
+2325 SVWLRELAACYHA
-2338 FARGQLP
+2338 CVRGQTAL
-2345 ALPPAGSAIAFA
+2345 LPPAGSPRAFA
-2357 AQVQAEFDSAAG
+2357 VQVQAEFDSEAG
-2369 DEDLAWW
+2369 SDDLAWW
-2376 QSQMQD
+2376 QAQMQD

-2389 GDLDPPAQRCFS
+2389 GDLDPPAQRRFS

-2410 GDAWQALQARASVHK
+2410 GDAWQALQARATAHK

-2438 WLKRETGQS
+2438 WLKRETGQF

-2471 LDLPLRLCLPDVEQC
+2471 LDLPLRLRLQDVDNLD
-2486 EQALPIVRDAL
+2486 QALPAVRAAL
-2497 FDALEHPRVTQGRL
+2497 FDALEHPRITQGRL
-2511 ARALQCP
+2511 ARALHAAS
-2518 PRGDRPPLT
+2518 RGDRPPLT
-2527 GIYFNL
+2527 GVYFNL
-2533 NPGLDLHAFEPL
+2533 NPRLDLAAFAPL
-2545 LAELS
+2545 QAELS
-2550 EGRKPGLLGE
+2550 EGCKPGLLGE

-2567 DADALSLDL
+2567 DAQALSLDL

-2584 AARIESLLDALWT
+2584 AARIESLLDALWSV
-2597 LLDPRV
+2597 LDPRV
-2603 EPMDEALQDSG
+2603 EPIDGTLQDSG
-2614 LAAVIRDA
+2614 LAEVIRAA
-2622 NATQRPLAAH
+2622 NATGRPLAAH
-2632 PQVCDVIDAQ
+2632 PQVCEVIDTQ
-2642 AQRNVHAIAV
+2642 AQRNAQAIAV
-2652 CSADEVWTYAELIA
+2652 SSADEVWTYAELIA
-2666 QSRRIAARLQTAGIG
+2666 QSRRIAARLQAAGIG

-2707 AAYVPLDPALPPK
+2707 AAYVPLDPALPPR

-2726 DDAGLDLLLS
+2726 DDARLDLLLS
-2736 ERAHTALW
+2736 ERAHAALW
-2744 SSVTCACVWLDE
+2744 SAVSCSCVWLDE
-2756 AADAPADA
+2756 AADAHAGG
-2764 DWQPVTITA
+2764 DWQAVTITD

-2851 IDGEALNGLIQQRAI
+2851 IDGEALKGLIQQRAI
-2866 SVMQAT
+2866 NVMQAT

-2889 FRAFCGG
+2889 FRALCGG
-2896 EALTPT
+2896 EALKPT

-2931 IVDAAQPITVG
+2931 IVDATRPITVG

-2953 DAAGNLCDVGV
+2953 DADGKPCDVGV

-2974 VAMGYHARAELSAER
+2974 VAMGYHARPELTAER
-2989 FIADPQVRGGRLY
+2989 FIADPLVRGGRLY
-3002 RTGDLAQWTAAG
+3002 RTGDLAQWTESG
-3014 DLLHLGRLDHQIKL
+3014 ELLHLGRLDHQIKL

-3046 DIARAV
+3046 TVARAV
-3052 VLPVQRSETDVRLV
+3052 VLPIQRSEIDVRLL
-3066 ACVVPTGSGMP
+3066 ACVVASTPAAP
-3077 SLADV
+3077 ALA
-3082 RDALGK
+3082 ALREALAQ

-3095 PQQVQCFDTLP
+3095 PQQVEVLDALP
-3106 LLPSGKIDRHRVM
+3106 LLPSGKVDRRRLQEQVL
-3119 AQLDPPEVNS
+3119 APGVAAVAVQPELQEPVERP
-3129 VPAETTQQAVPT
+3129 VA
-3141 RLPSVPSEADVQW
+3141 LPSAQDIEW
-3154 LGAQMGDVLQGK
+3154 LGQQMGELLQGK
-3166 PLAADEDFFA
+3166 PLAPDADFFA

-3187 AARIRREWQVAL
+3187 AARIRREWQVKL

-3208 TPHQLATRLRAQPG
+3208 TPRQLATRLRAQ
-3222 LPISDDAIKTSALEQ
+3222 TVSADTPQALSASSLSS

-3251 RLTPGQTVA
+3251 RLSPGQTVA
-3260 HLPIA
+3260 HLPLA
-3265 YELRGAV
+3265 FELRGALD
-3272 QVTALRQALLAVSLQ
+3272 QTALRQALQAVQQQ
-3287 QPSLRTAVIDG
+3287 QPSLRTAVRDS
-3298 ADGLGQQRIADQVAL
+3298 ADGLGQQIVDAQVEL
-3313 PFEVIDLRATS
+3313 PFEIVEFGKAAS
-3324 SRSSAV
+3324 PV
-3330 QDALAALVDAPFD
+3330 ALQAALDAMVDAPFD
-3343 LQHAPLWRAR
+3343 LQQAPLWRVR
-3353 LYLLDANRQI
+3353 LFVLDAQRTV

-3377 FDLWWSALRTAYTAA
+3377 IALWWRALATAYAA
-3392 SKSEVIELPA
+3392 LKQHGSAALPA
-3402 LAHSSIDYAQWQ
+3402 LSHSGIDYALWQ
-3414 QSTRESAKNQ
+3414 RAEQNSASAAQ
-3424 ATLAYW
+3424 TLQFW
-3430 RTHLP
+3430 RAHLEP
-3435 SSLPLLSLPSDS
+3435 LPAPLALPSDL
-3447 PRPARWQSDAEVIR
+3447 PRPARWQSEAEVVR
-3461 FTVPTALRHALQTRA
+3461 FGVPTALRQAMQIRA
-3476 KQLACAPV
+3476 QQLGLAPV
-3484 VLWLQAWACALAQ
+3484 VLWLQAWATTLAQ
-3497 RAGQRELVVGLLTQG
+3497 RAAQSELVIGVMTHG
-3512 REQPQWAPLVG
+3512 REAPEWSTLTG
-3523 FMARA
+3523 FLARA
-3528 LPLYLAELDDTHR
+3528 LPLCLRGLDATSTAQR
-3541 TRLTQQIAT
+3541 TREIAT
-3550 RLHSALGHADLGIE
+3550 RLHAALGHADIGVE
-3564 QLVQQLNLPR
+3564 QLAKALDLPR
-3574 DPGRA
+3574 DPSRA
-3579 LLFQNTFSYENIE
+3579 LLFQNTFSFE
-3592 QREQAW
+3592 QDNSPEPSW
-3598 SNLRVQEWPMPLR
+3598 PGLRAREWPMPLR

-3618 LWLSARPDRM
+3618 LWLQGGRERM
-3628 DGVLVGASAL
+3628 EGVLVGAAAL
-3638 FSETQMRELVFDT
+3638 LDETALRGLACDL
-3651 LDQAARLCGLA
+3651 LDAAARLCGLA
-3662 PLGARWPAPTA
+3662 ALGSRWSSISVQPPPPGRRA
-3673 QNKALAVTALRQP
+3673 KALAV
-3686 LVAGPPDA
+3686 
-3694 NDPTAD
+3694 DPQMMSPASAD
-3700 VHHGMLG
+3700 TDTTRRMLAICAE
-3707 LWRDLLQLP
+3707 LLQATG
-3716 QIDPALSFVAQGG
+3716 IDPALSFVAQGG

-3738 ARIESRFGTRLP
+3738 ARIESEFGTRLP
-3750 LRTIVEA
+3750 LRTIVDA
-3757 PDLHTLVRAIEA
+3757 PDLHTLVRAVEA
-3769 ERVTVTPIPQCD
+3769 EQVALPPIPR
-3781 LQTGVALSPMQTRLW
+3781 LSLRAGVALSPMQTRLW

-3807 YHIVPCTLIEGALDS
+3807 YHIVPCTRIEGQLDTVV
-3822 LALQAAIAALP
+3822 LQTAIAALP

-3851 RQRIAERMALPFEQ
+3851 RQRLVESMDLPFEQ
-3865 VDVSHL
+3865 FDLSHL
-3871 ADEATRVAAIQQAL
+3871 ADEATRVAAVQQRL
-3885 AERALQPFDIERGP
+3885 AERAMQPFDIERGP
-3899 LLRGFLFRLDS
+3899 LLRGFLFRLDA

-3916 FVVHHIVSDGWSL
+3916 FVVHHLVSDGWSL
-3929 HLMFLDVARLY
+3929 HLLFLDIARLY
-3940 QDLLAG
+3940 LDLAAG
-3946 RTPAAYPA
+3946 RAPQPYPA
-3954 NVRHADYAAWLRE
+3954 TVRHADYAAWLRE
-3967 RAESKALQADV
+3967 RAEGEALQADI
-3978 DFWTQQLT
+3978 DFWTTQLT

-3997 FAVPS
+3997 F
-4002 LPTREA
+4002 PTPAQASREA

-4019 RAQLRAAARGLDTTL
+4019 RAALRESARGLDTTL

-4044 LLHHATGQDDLVIAV
+4044 LLHHLSGQDDLVIAV

-4077 NVLPLRIQIQPDAT
+4077 NVLPLRIQIQPEAT
-4091 PRSLIRQVQA
+4091 PLSLVRQVQA

-4126 RGVLYQTLFG
+4126 RGVLYHTLFG

-4151 VRDWL
+4151 LRDWL

-4163 ESLTVWMWDNQ
+4163 ETLTVWMWDNQ
-4174 EGQKAFLT
+4174 EGQKAYLT
-4182 YRRDLFEA
+4182 YRKDLFEA
-4190 DSMQRLAERFVQ
+4190 ESMQRVAERFVQ
-4202 LLQTFADLQSPT
+4202 LLQCFADRRAPT

-4222 RRDLADQQRWNQTER
+4222 QRDLADQQRWNQTDR
-4237 DYPRQQNLAEFLC
+4237 DYPSQQNLADFLC
-4250 AALAIRPERTAIRF
+4250 AALAVQPDRDALRYGPHVITAA
-4264 EAVSLSAADV
+4264 EL

-4308 VLLGVLRAGAA
+4308 VQLGVLRSGAA

-4328 EARLRMMAEDAGL
+4328 EARLRLMAEDAAL
-4341 SAVLVDV
+4341 SAVLVDA
-4348 PDRLPSALC
+4348 PDRLPAALC
-4357 EAPVLLHHQLLA
+4357 DAPILLHHELLA
-4369 EATPSAFDSRHTAGV
+4369 ETPSAPLDSARAAGV
-4384 TDAAYVIYTSGS
+4384 VDAAYVIYTSGS

-4417 AREPGLSPADRLLAV
+4417 AREPGLSRDDRLLAV

-4454 IIASREEAADGF
+4454 IVASREDAADGF
-4466 ALRERLE
+4466 RLRALLE

-4492 AGWRGRPGFS
+4492 AGWRGRPGFR

-4514 AEQLLQRCAAVFNM
+4514 AEQLLARCAAVFNM
-4528 YGPTETTVWST
+4528 YGPTETTVWSS

-4552 RPIDNTA
+4552 RPIDNTT
-4559 VYVLAPDGTACG
+4559 VHVLAPDGAPCG

-4591 RPELSAERFTPD
+4591 RPDLSAERFTPD
-4603 PFSSRPAARMYRTGD
+4603 PFSSVPDARMYRTGD

-4624 DGVLEHLGR
+4624 DGLLEHLGR

-4646 LGDIESRLLEH
+4646 LGDIEARLLEH

-4663 VVMAREDAPG
+4663 VVMAREDVPG

-4680 VDRRDGF
+4680 VATRDGF
-4687 DDEAALRA
+4687 ADEAALRA
-4695 HLREGLP
+4695 HLRDGLP
-4702 PYMLPQHLVFLNAL
+4702 PYMLPQHLLLLDAL

-4725 RHALPAPQADVREAT
+4725 RHALPAPQFEARAAT
-4740 SLNGLEPRLAL
+4740 SLDGLEPRLAL

-4762 PDVGPDDNFFEV
+4762 ADVGPDDNFFEV

-4796 NLLRLANQSL
+4796 NLLRLANHSL

-4813 PEMVLPASAS
+4813 PEMNAPATEPSEES
-4823 TAAKPEG
+4823 KPVG

-4838 FGADPA
+4838 FGGEPT